1 MNTKREARTETLER
15 TLSQNEAKV
24 ILDLEWRGQKTITLA
39 GLREA
44 LGASE
49 SYARYVAHR
58 LVKKGWLER
67 LRPGLYRLV
76 PAARGRE
83 GVADTNPLAAGAVL
97 VSPYFFSFGTACTH
111 HGLTEQAFAEVYIAC
126 QERRR
131 PEMVRG
137 TRYVFVHVAAA
148 RFFGFDE
155 ATALGEPVQMA
166 TLERALLDAIDR
178 PRYSGGIG
186 EVSGIAARAAAR
198 VSWDELLELA
208 RRWRSSALAQRL
220 GYFLEL
226 HRAEVPASA
235 RSALL
240 ELVRPQ
246 SKIQLGSRRRW
257 GTTGKLV
264 RPWNVVENV
273 PGEVLLPTR
282 GERKEYRLVQTPCQR
297 PAPQTRNREGN
308 LA

>member
-1 MNTKREARTETLER
+1 MSRTETLER

-24 ILDLEWRGQKTITLA
+24 ILDLEWRGQKTVTLA
-39 GLREA
+39 DLREA

-58 LVKKGWLER
+58 LVEEGVAGAAA
-67 LRPGLYRLV
+67 PGLFQLV

-111 HGLTEQAFAEVYIAC
+111 HGLTEQVFAEVYIAC

-131 PEMVRG
+131 PEMIRG
-137 TRYVFVHVAAA
+137 KRYVFVHVPAA
-148 RFFGFDE
+148 RFFGFE
-155 ATALGEPVQMA
+155 ETTVLGEPVQMA
-166 TLERALLDAIDR
+166 TVERALLDAIDR
-178 PRYSGGIG
+178 PRYAGGIG
-186 EVSGIAARAAAR
+186 EVSRIAARAATR

-208 RRWRSSALAQRL
+208 RRWRSSALVQRL
-220 GYFLEL
+220 GYLLDL

-273 PGEVLLPTR
+273 PREVLLAA
-282 GERKEYRLVQTPCQR
+282 EREA
-297 PAPQTRNREGN
+297 PAPRRLRRKAGPR
-308 LA
+308 